1 MERGTGHGAGLMAEM
16 VLPTGRRGQVL
27 AVAIATVALL
37 ALWFGVAM
45 PLVGW
50 HAARGEAIERQ
61 RALAVRM
68 EALAASLPAL
78 RQRAA
83 SLAAGPAPQAL
94 LEGASDAVAGAAL
107 QEQVQAMAVEA
118 GSPLTSAEAL
128 PAEPAGAY
136 RRISLRVALSAP
148 YPVLVHLLAAIAD
161 ATPRML
167 VDDLQVQ
174 APPLGLRSAVLP
186 RDATL
191 TVLAFR
197 ARDSAPGAAPARA
210 AQGRG
215 AQDPSAQGEDAT
227 APAVQD
233 SGAQVRDGAA
243 AARPDAERAAGAA
256 P

>member
-1 MERGTGHGAGLMAEM
+1 MAEM

-27 AVAIATVALL
+27 AVAIAVVALMV
-37 ALWFGVAM
+37 LWFGIM
-45 PLVGW
+45 LPLADW
-50 HAARGEAIERQ
+50 HTARNEAIERQ
-61 RALAVRM
+61 RALAARM

-148 YPVLVHLLAAIAD
+148 YPVLVHLLGAIAD

-186 RDATL
+186 MDATL

-197 ARDSAPGAAPARA
+197 AK
-210 AQGRG
+210 
-215 AQDPSAQGEDAT
+215 
-227 APAVQD
+227 
-233 SGAQVRDGAA
+233 DGAA
-243 AARPDAERAAGAA
+243 GAVPARGVGVAPGLETPGLEAPSLGAEVQDGSTDPSPGTQGGAAGPAQA
-256 P
+256 GPP